1 MDLTSISTAF
11 SSLNSAIQLAGSLIG
26 MRDSQ
31 KIRVA
36 VSGIMEKLLSTQK
49 ELSMHYKH
57 HMECV
62 KALEEAEKALKEKG
76 KYELFEIHK
85 NQFAY
90 RVKKETGEPDHYVC
104 QGCFDKG
111 IKSVLQGADIEN
123 CTVLSYWLPKLRV
136 PPPNSKE

>member
-1 MDLTSISTAF
+1 
-11 SSLNSAIQLAGSLIG
+11 

-123 CTVLSYWLPKLRV
+123 CTVLSYGCPNCGCRLQIPKNDSSTYQA
-136 PPPNSKE
+136 PHWMDYTTDY